1 MQGARGAASRSPLA
15 SSPIP
20 IMIPAI
26 PNFIREV
33 AVVQKNEPIAQG
45 IYLAR
50 LYAPEIATACAPAQF
65 LQILTDPGVSPFLR
79 RPFSVLRV
87 DRSAGWLDIIY
98 DVIGPGTVRLSA
110 ARRGDSYDVIGP
122 LGNPFAPPNSER
134 ILLVAGGVGSVPLAF
149 LAWEHPDRSSDM
161 TYLMG
166 AANADRLPDMSAL
179 LPPDLPLYIS
189 TDDGSAGQ
197 RGLVTDRIAEHAI
210 PNQTAIL
217 TCGPHRMMARVAEIA
232 AEFNAPCF
240 ASLENHMAC
249 GFGACVGCAVEYK
262 TYRTEDRRYRCVC
275 LEGPVVNA
283 HEIVW

>member
-1 MQGARGAASRSPLA
+1 MLIQRESGWRGAFA
-15 SSPIP
+15 IP
-20 IMIPAI
+20 TGITMSAI

-33 AVVQKNEPIAQG
+33 AVVQQNEPIAQG
-45 IYLAR
+45 IYLMR
-50 LYAPEIATACAPAQF
+50 LSAPRLATACGPAQF
-65 LQILTDPGVSPFLR
+65 LQILTDPGLSPFLR

-87 DRSAGWLDIIY
+87 DRSAGWLDLIY
-98 DVIGPGTVRLSA
+98 DVIGPGTARLSA
-110 ARRGDSYDVIGP
+110 ARCGDSLDVIGP
-122 LGNPFAPPNSER
+122 LGNAFDLPNSKR
-134 ILLVAGGVGSVPLAF
+134 VLLVAGGVGLVPLAF

-161 TYLMG
+161 IYLMG

-179 LPPDLPLYIS
+179 LPPDLPLHIA

-197 RGLVTDRIAEHAI
+197 RGLVTEHIAEHVI
-210 PNQTAIL
+210 PNHTTIL

-262 TYRTEDRRYRCVC
+262 TYPSEDRRYRCVC
-275 LEGPVVNA
+275 LEGPVLNA